1 MAFNRSEATSS
12 SGFYEILFISFLFYS
27 VNCISYMCEGLY
39 RERER
44 ERESAGGSQNEMVY
58 MYLIKHSEISLSIYT
73 PVHFSHPHRH
83 RCPHTSTA
91 CPL

>member
-44 ERESAGGSQNEMVY
+44 ERERVQEEARMRW
-58 MYLIKHSEISLSIYT
+58 YT
-73 PVHFSHPHRH
+73 
-83 RCPHTSTA
+83 CI
-91 CPL
+91 